1 MLYKNISI
9 MAVKNVE
16 LGEDKSQESEDIR
29 FSVSFTMKRKLY
41 EEMKG
46 YAKSRRIPITSFTY
60 QIILDYSKR
69 NPKEIY

>member
-1 MLYKNISI
+1 
-9 MAVKNVE
+9 MAIKNVE

-46 YAKSRRIPITSFTY
+46 YAKSRRMPITSFTY
-60 QIILDYSKR
+60 KMILDY
-69 NPKEIY
+69 

>member
-1 MLYKNISI
+1 
-9 MAVKNVE
+9 MAIKNVE

-29 FSVSFTMKRKLY
+29 FSVSFTMKRKFY

-46 YAKSRRIPITSFTY
+46 YATSRRIPITSFTY